1 MAPPRS
7 VADATRFTATG
18 PHAFTRAP
26 PSSGS
31 ASGGETPQQRVARL
45 REAANRAKMDQV
57 GTFDRI
63 VDRGR
68 IWADRAHKVVAIGLI
83 GATVLCGGITIFA
96 FTDMV
101 MFARRKKRAY
111 AEEQRHLQETQK
123 ESQILA
129 AVASGTDEA
138 TARHEVDLA
147 HEVRKGKPVTTRLKE
162 WALSGLTPP
171 EKEAVA
177 VDGREIA
184 AATAAAGGPVV
195 TAVGTP
201 VGAASQ
207 RVGGGGVPRDEMLDR
222 PGADDLVKGG
232 KAQGGSTGMLSSI
245 TGWWK

>member
-26 PSSGS
+26 PISGS
-31 ASGGETPQQRVARL
+31 GSGGETPQQRVARL

-57 GTFDRI
+57 GMFDRI

-83 GATVLCGGITIFA
+83 GATVLCGGITIYA

-111 AEEQRHLQETQK
+111 AEEQRQLQSSQK

-129 AVASGTDEA
+129 AVATGTDEA

-147 HEVRKGKPVTTRLKE
+147 HEIRKGKPVTTRLKE

-171 EKEAVA
+171 EKEAVT

-184 AATAAAGGPVV
+184 AATAAAGGGAPVV

-201 VGAASQ
+201 VGAAPQ
-207 RVGGGGVPRDEMLDR
+207 KVGGVPRDEFLDR

>member
-83 GATVLCGGITIFA
+83 GATGALLFFVPS
-96 FTDMV
+96 
-101 MFARRKKRAY
+101 R
-111 AEEQRHLQETQK
+111 
-123 ESQILA
+123 
-129 AVASGTDEA
+129 
-138 TARHEVDLA
+138 VD
-147 HEVRKGKPVTTRLKE
+147 
-162 WALSGLTPP
+162 
-171 EKEAVA
+171 
-177 VDGREIA
+177 VDG
-184 AATAAAGGPVV
+184 
-195 TAVGTP
+195 
-201 VGAASQ
+201 
-207 RVGGGGVPRDEMLDR
+207 GVN
-222 PGADDLVKGG
+222 
-232 KAQGGSTGMLSSI
+232 
-245 TGWWK
+245 GWGE